1 MGSITD
7 YLENK
12 TILVTGGTGFLGK
25 IFVEKILRVQPN
37 IKNLYFL
44 IRASDPYSAFHR
56 LHSEVISKDL
66 FRVLKEKHGKNMN
79 TFISEKV
86 IPVAG
91 DIGLE
96 NFGVTNLDL
105 LNEMW
110 RTVDVVV
117 CSAASTMFDER
128 YDVAFA
134 TNTLGVEH
142 VSDFVN
148 NCTNIKLLLHVSTAY
163 VSGERSGIIFENPF
177 KMGETLNGKNDLNIK
192 EERLVIQDRHRQL
205 VPENADEEAI
215 SSAMKNFGLQRANLH
230 GWPNTYV
237 FTKAMGEMLLLE
249 GLRKDVSLVIL
260 RPTIITST
268 YKEPFPGWIE
278 GIKTIDG
285 FIASY
290 GKGRTSCFLSD
301 PDKVLDL
308 IPGDMVINAMILA
321 MVAHMNK
328 PYSRIIY
335 HVGSSMSNPLSIS
348 SFRNCVIDYFIK
360 HPLMSRQGSPIITT
374 RDIKLL
380 TSTNSFNRYV
390 AIRYMIP
397 LKGIQCANILL
408 CQTFSAWCHD
418 AERKIKIVLR
428 LAELFKPYVLI
439 HNIFDDANLNI
450 LNGIVSE
457 SIGAE
462 KETFFLDVK
471 SINWE
476 DYFTN
481 IHIPGLVKYALK

>member
-1 MGSITD
+1 M
-7 YLENK
+7 
-12 TILVTGGTGFLGK
+12 
-25 IFVEKILRVQPN
+25 R
-37 IKNLYFL
+37 
-44 IRASDPYSAFHR
+44 
-56 LHSEVISKDL
+56 
-66 FRVLKEKHGKNMN
+66 
-79 TFISEKV
+79 
-86 IPVAG
+86 
-91 DIGLE
+91 
-96 NFGVTNLDL
+96 
-105 LNEMW
+105 

-215 SSAMKNFGLQRANLH
+215 SSAMKNFGLQR
-230 GWPNTYV
+230 
-237 FTKAMGEMLLLE
+237 
-249 GLRKDVSLVIL
+249 
-260 RPTIITST
+260 
-268 YKEPFPGWIE
+268 
-278 GIKTIDG
+278 TIDG

-335 HVGSSMSNPLSIS
+335 HVGSPMSNPLSIS

-380 TSTNSFNRYV
+380 TSMNSFNRYV

-450 LNGIVSE
+450 LNGIVTE

-476 DYFTN
+476 DYFTY